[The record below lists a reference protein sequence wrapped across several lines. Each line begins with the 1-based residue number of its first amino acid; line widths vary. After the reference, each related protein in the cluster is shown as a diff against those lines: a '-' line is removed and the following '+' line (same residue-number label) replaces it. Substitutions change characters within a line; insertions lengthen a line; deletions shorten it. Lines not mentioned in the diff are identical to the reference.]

1 MRDGQG
7 EVRLDGDDEE
17 LDHALVSR
25 DLKSLAPR

>member
-1 MRDGQG
+1 MDKGQVG
-7 EVRLDGDDEE
+7 SDGDNEE